1 MKRIII
7 IGALLA
13 FSAGCRLPYPSVGV
27 RTLQP
32 YEEHHQVCTTKVNKK
47 GEKKRECRW
56 VRSR

>member
-13 FSAGCRLPYPSVGV
+13 LSAGCRLPYPSVGV

-32 YEEHHQVCTTKVNKK
+32 YEEHPGVHYK
-47 GEKKRECRW
+47 GKQKG
-56 VRSR
+56 